1 MDLKT
6 TVRSIVEPH
15 LPEDSDERS
24 DMLQRID
31 RVAEIINERF
41 SGENQAKLGA
51 GMAKNFS
58 DNPMFLQWMLKVV
71 SKLGDRPLEKLLDT
85 FVLGTL
91 IESRPLRFRFKEDAG
106 YCAPFTIVVNPTM
119 RCNIRCQGCYAYNYT
134 KTGDMDADVLRK
146 VLREADEMG
155 VRFITVS
162 GGEPLLYAPLFD
174 IVKEFSNLTFMMYT
188 NGKLI
193 AEETAG
199 RIADAGNLYPA
210 ISVEGFA
217 EHTDAR
223 RGQGMHE
230 SVCRA
235 MDNLKRAGVFF
246 GFSATPTSVNS
257 DVLAQDRFLDYYLDR
272 GALFGWF
279 FNYIPVGREPDTTL
293 MPTPEQR
300 EVLALTTRRWQ
311 VEKPMFIGDFWNDGA
326 AVGGCLS
333 ASRYCNITV
342 EGYVQPCTF
351 VHFYTHKVPE
361 SSLREIFDSPFFRA
375 IRDMQP
381 YDQNLLRPCK
391 VIDHPER
398 LLDVVN
404 RFGARV
410 SYEGADQI
418 LHNSEVRSFLDHYS
432 REYAPIADRLWEGPH
447 YRKGRDVLI
456 PFVGRTDL
464 YDFFEDR
471 MDQAEQNTEEQE
483 TTDEEC
489 WLRKAG

>member
-1 MDLKT
+1 MDLTT

-15 LPEDSDERS
+15 LSEDADERS
-24 DMLQRID
+24 DMLRRID
-31 RVAEIINERF
+31 RVAEIIDERF

-58 DNPMFLQWMLKVV
+58 DNPMFLQWMLRAVRQ
-71 SKLGDRPLEKLLDT
+71 LEDRPLEKLLDT

-91 IESRPLRFRFKEDAG
+91 IESRPLRFQFKEDAG
-106 YCAPFTIVVNPTM
+106 YYAPFTIVVNPTM

-134 KTGDMDADVLRK
+134 KTGDMDPDVLRK

-162 GGEPLLYAPLFD
+162 GGEPLLYKPLFD
-174 IVKEFSNLTFMMYT
+174 IVKEFDNLTFMMYT

-193 AEETAG
+193 DEEMAG

-210 ISVEGFA
+210 ISVEGFE

-223 RGQGMHE
+223 RGAGMHE
-230 SVCRA
+230 NVCNA
-235 MDNLKRAGVFF
+235 MENLKRAGVFF
-246 GFSATPTSVNS
+246 GLSATPTRLNS
-257 DVLAQDRFLDYYLDR
+257 DVLAQDDFLDYYMDR

-279 FNYIPVGREPDTTL
+279 FNYIPVGREPDTSL
-293 MPTPEQR
+293 MPTPQQR
-300 EVLALTTRRWQ
+300 EDLALITRRWQ

-333 ASRYCNITV
+333 ASRYCYITV

-351 VHFYTHKVPE
+351 VHFYTHQVPE
-361 SSLREIFDSPFFRA
+361 SSLREVFDSPFFRA

-404 RFGARV
+404 RFDASV

-418 LHNSEVRSFLDHYS
+418 LHNKEVRSFLDRYS
-432 REYAPIADRLWEGPH
+432 REYAPIADKLWEGPY

-456 PFVGRTDL
+456 PFVGRMDL
-464 YDFFEDR
+464 YDFYADR
-471 MDQAEQNTEEQE
+471 MGEPESETEVQE
-483 TTDEEC
+483 TVELQD
-489 WLRKAG
+489 LYRKAS